1 MVFPIANI
9 VACNVVRMY
18 TRSPITA
25 RAGLA
30 KLPLL
35 IGAAL
40 AAVAT
45 FAGVFAWL
53 MSVEEVDPSTRLN
66 AALRLL
72 KKGKSSEAQL
82 LVGNLDDSQSLSPA
96 EQSKQNLIMGA
107 AALDNSERG
116 ELPQQVFDYAVE
128 AEKKLAKANDLG
140 FPRGYEGYGNFLLG
154 KVLFQL
160 FRWDDAREPLE
171 IAVTEWPNG
180 RSQALSRLVDIALD
194 EEPIDQQE
202 VDQRLSHWA
211 GLAGLTD
218 DERDLGLVKR
228 VEASIALG
236 HWDEAI
242 QGAEAVPTTSSFAGQ
257 ANFLAA
263 LAGVH
268 RADQLRA
275 AVVPDRRMMLQSQSS
290 RMKQSNSR
298 TRPSDEEYRRE
309 LERASQVM
317 AAVAKDGKA
326 DRVTRRRSEFFLGT
340 LQRRLGQ
347 PLAALNTFQ
356 NLQQK
361 SPNTLESIVAGIE
374 EMEVLLEQGQYGE
387 VAASMQRIDAQLGSL
402 DWYRNAWFSFE
413 EMGKRLLQIGK
424 AMVDRQA
431 YAEVLELTE
440 HWPAF
445 GTRVGQLQ
453 LQAEASRRW
462 AELLSNGSESASD
475 AKAIDPDE
483 SDQPAVVAINQEKQR
498 LYAKAAQAYEELA
511 AIELRG
517 PSYFDL
523 IWAAIDCAQA
533 AGELKRCNE
542 WIRRTMEFEPR
553 DNHPRSLL
561 KIAENYF
568 AMQENDH
575 ALDVLKR
582 CTSQF
587 PEHPV
592 SYQARLNMARIL
604 HETGDYSGA
613 VEELEDNLYLG
624 KLTPES
630 PVWRE
635 SLFELGKSFFEQGEA
650 QYNEAQKLKES
661 GREEERIDRVK
672 KLEASYRL
680 CLDCI
685 NKFEE
690 WIRRFPDDSRRFD
703 TLYNVGQAYQMA
715 AQWPKLLMD
724 TQQLPSEELKRTR
737 QAEYQQLLDVARQTY
752 RSVREGMN
760 SSKDWSAL
768 SPAEQRLMRNSYFAE
783 ADLLLQARNY
793 DGALTTYR
801 GIANYLLNEPESL
814 EALVQAAECLRAL
827 GRVEERIGVVDQAKE
842 VLQRIPSDRD
852 PDFAALT
859 RFSRGEWANHL
870 TQLRDSSLGSN

>member
-1 MVFPIANI
+1 
-9 VACNVVRMY
+9 MY
-18 TRSPITA
+18 SRSPITA

-35 IGAAL
+35 IGASL
-40 AAVAT
+40 TAVAT
-45 FAGVFAWL
+45 FAGIFAWL
-53 MSVEEVDPSTRLN
+53 MSVEQVDPSTRLN

-82 LVGNLDDSQSLSPA
+82 LVADLDDSQSLSPA

-107 AALDNSERG
+107 AALDTSEKV
-116 ELPQQVFDYAVE
+116 ELPQQIYDYAVE
-128 AEKKLAKANDLG
+128 AEKKLTKANELG

-160 FRWDDAREPLE
+160 FRWDDARAPLE
-171 IAVTEWPNG
+171 IAVTEWPSG

-194 EEPIDQQE
+194 KEPIAAQE
-202 VDQRLSHWA
+202 IDQRLSHWA

-218 DERDLGLVKR
+218 DDRDLGLVKR
-228 VEASIALG
+228 IEASIALG
-236 HWDEAI
+236 DWEEAI
-242 QGAEAVPTTSSFAGQ
+242 QVAEAVPATSSFAAQ

-263 LAGVH
+263 LASVR

-275 AVVPDRRMMLQSQSS
+275 AGIPDRRSMLQPQSSS
-290 RMKQSNSR
+290 RMNQPNSR
-298 TRPSDEEYRRE
+298 TRPGDEEYRRE
-309 LERASQVM
+309 LERAGQVM
-317 AAVAKDGKA
+317 AAVARDAQA
-326 DRVTRRRSEFFLGT
+326 DRVTRRRSEYFWGT

-347 PLAALNTFQ
+347 PLPALNTFQ

-361 SPNTLESIVAGIE
+361 SPNTIESIMAGIE
-374 EMEVLLEQGQYGE
+374 EMEVLQEQGLYGD
-387 VAASMQRIDAQLGSL
+387 VAASLKRIDSQLGSL
-402 DWYRNAWFSFE
+402 DWYRNAWFSFD

-440 HWPAF
+440 HWPEF

-462 AELLSNGSESASD
+462 AELLPNGST
-475 AKAIDPDE
+475 AIDPDDR
-483 SDQPAVVAINQEKQR
+483 DQPVAAEINHEKQR

-511 AIELRG
+511 TIELRS

-568 AMQENDH
+568 AMQETGQ

-604 HETGDYSGA
+604 HEKGDYSDA
-613 VEELEDNLYLG
+613 VKELEDNLYLG

-635 SLFELGKSFFEQGEA
+635 SLFELGESFFEQGET
-650 QYNEAQKLKES
+650 QYNEAQKLKDS
-661 GREEERIDRVK
+661 SREEQRAERVK

-703 TLYNVGQAYQMA
+703 TLYSVGQAYQMA

-724 TQQLPSEELKRTR
+724 TQQLPSEELKRSR
-737 QAEYQQLLDVARQTY
+737 QVEYQQLLDAARQTF

-793 DGALTTYR
+793 DGALATYR

-870 TQLRDSSLGSN
+870 SQLRGSSLGSN